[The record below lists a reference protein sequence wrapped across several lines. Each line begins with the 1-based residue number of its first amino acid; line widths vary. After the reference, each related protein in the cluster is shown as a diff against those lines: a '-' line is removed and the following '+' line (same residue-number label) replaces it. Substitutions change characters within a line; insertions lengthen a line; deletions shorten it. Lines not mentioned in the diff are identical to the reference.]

1 MSLDPIDYD
10 VVELREIARRRGDRY
25 VEDGFLW
32 PEPSEGFPPI
42 DELADVSHET
52 TWTGSFEERQKPYLD
67 SLPETDAADELARA
81 WVGRLVDAAG
91 FEGTV
96 EALAYYEA
104 LGWITESVEASLH
117 DYLLAAGNT
126 PGGTIDDLDREAHV
140 DSLARVVALVQLL
153 ATDGDAGGHEDG
165 TGGESANADGEPGG
179 TVVDEDG
186 GDVTA
191 TSTDEWTG
199 GFRPLD
205 G

>member
-10 VVELREIARRRGDRY
+10 VVELREIAHRRGDRY

-42 DELADVSHET
+42 DELADVTHET

-67 SLPETDAADELARA
+67 ALPETEDGEELARA
-81 WVGRLVDAAG
+81 WVERLVDVAG
-91 FEGTV
+91 FDGTV

-104 LGWITESVEASLH
+104 LGWITESVEAKLH
-117 DYLLAAGNT
+117 DYLLAAGNAR
-126 PGGTIDDLDREAHV
+126 GGSIDDLDREAHV

-153 ATDGDAGGHEDG
+153 STEDDADADLDGAS
-165 TGGESANADGEPGG
+165 TG
-179 TVVDEDG
+179 
-186 GDVTA
+186 
-191 TSTDEWTG
+191 EWAG